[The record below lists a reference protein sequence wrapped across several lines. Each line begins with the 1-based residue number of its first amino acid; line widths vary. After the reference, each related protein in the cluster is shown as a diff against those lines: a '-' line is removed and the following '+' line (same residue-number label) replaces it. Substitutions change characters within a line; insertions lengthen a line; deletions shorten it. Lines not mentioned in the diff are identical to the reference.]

1 MKHLRNIARR
11 NQGFS
16 LVEIAV
22 VLVIIAILATAIGV
36 PLASQLD
43 QQKTKDTEKQLE
55 AVKEAIYGFAMANG
69 RLPCPASAASAGR
82 ESFCSADSP
91 AACGTELVVYS
102 ANGRCF
108 ASDGFVPSATLG
120 LAPVDANGFM
130 LDGWADGSAVR
141 RLRYAAASKTVATIT
156 NVLTRSDG
164 IKSATMATS
173 VTETADYLYLCA
185 PGLAAVPTTNCGTA
199 QELTKLAPFVVYSLS
214 KDASN
219 TSPDSAN
226 NQNGD
231 RVFTSGTPTATF
243 DDIVTWGSLNTL
255 FARMVQAGKLP

>member
-1 MKHLRNIARR
+1 
-11 NQGFS
+11 
-16 LVEIAV
+16 
-22 VLVIIAILATAIGV
+22 
-36 PLASQLD
+36 
-43 QQKTKDTEKQLE
+43 
-55 AVKEAIYGFAMANG
+55 MA
-69 RLPCPASAASAGR
+69 
-82 ESFCSADSP
+82 
-91 AACGTELVVYS
+91 
-102 ANGRCF
+102 
-108 ASDGFVPSATLG
+108 
-120 LAPVDANGFM
+120 
-130 LDGWADGSAVR
+130 
-141 RLRYAAASKTVATIT
+141 
-156 NVLTRSDG
+156 
-164 IKSATMATS
+164 S